1 MPWMSEMA
9 FWVSPCPSAYSKS
22 VTAGHLEASSLADA
36 VVTSRQLLPPKPSVI
51 PRTMSLSPHQDG
63 TSPPPLALVD
73 EPELVSEPPQAQ
85 RARPR
90 APAPTVARTLVA
102 RGVRFM
108 DVVPF
113 MKARV
118 QEMWVVVRSSRS
130 DHVAGAGRR
139 PPPPDDRRRR
149 TTDQSRL

>member
-22 VTAGHLEASSLADA
+22 VTAGHLDASSLADA
-36 VVTSRQLLPPKPSVI
+36 VVTSRQLLPPKPSVM
-51 PRTMSLSPHQDG
+51 PSTMSLSPHQEG

-73 EPELVSEPPQAQ
+73 ELELESEPPHAA
-85 RARPR
+85 RVRPR

-102 RGVRFM
+102 RVVRFM

-113 MKARV
+113 VRAGV
-118 QEMWVVVRSSRS
+118 DEMWLVVGSSRS
-130 DHVAGAGRR
+130 RQVAGAVRR
-139 PPPPDDRRRR
+139 PSPPDD
-149 TTDQSRL
+149 SR